1 MLGVE
6 LEWAMTDT
14 RAPSMGHPWCDPS
27 GLAHAHSPASTTH
40 TQPQPKTPRGQPAS
54 SSSGLETHVQM
65 EPASPLTRT
74 GLGKSP
80 VQTGGAGSS
89 ALAADT

>member
-6 LEWAMTDT
+6 AEWAMTDT
-14 RAPSMGHPWCDPS
+14 RAPSVGHPQCDPS

-54 SSSGLETHVQM
+54 SSSGLETHMRM
-65 EPASPLTRT
+65 EPASPCTRT
-74 GLGKSP
+74 GLGKGP
-80 VQTGGAGSS
+80 VQTGGVGCL